1 MDPAAITRL
10 RVHTLADIEAFE
22 RVPLEQRALPHS
34 TYAMIRQTALA
45 DPGQAALY
53 YFADADTYDV
63 SVCITYGQLLG
74 RIHQTANL
82 LWHLGIGPNDVI
94 SLLLPNIPQAH
105 FLLWGGQASGI
116 VNPVNFFLEPRQ
128 IADIL
133 RAAGTKVLAALGP
146 HPGFSIWEKVASIR
160 REVPSLQAV
169 LQVGNF
175 SDEDGSVVNFDRAIE
190 RYPTNALLSERR
202 ITSDESATLF
212 HTGGTTGMPKLAR
225 HTHGNEVYNAWAQGV
240 TMDVVPQEV
249 RLCGLPL
256 FHVNGAIANG
266 LMPFSRGA
274 TVVLPTAAG
283 YRNPSVV
290 RNIWKIVEH
299 YHVNMISAVP
309 TLLSN
314 LLQVPI
320 DGRDISSLAIVR
332 CGTAPVPKQLQTAFE
347 AHTGATIIEGYGLTE
362 ATSIS
367 AVNPRYGEKRVGS
380 IGLRLPYQ
388 LMKAV
393 QLTSTGAY
401 GRDCASNEVGSIAV
415 KGPNVFPGYVDE
427 EHNKEL
433 WIQEGWLNTG
443 DVGFQDTDGYFWLIG
458 RTKDL
463 IIRGGNNIEPKM
475 IEEALYAHPAVELA
489 AAVGKPDAYAGE
501 LPIAYVT
508 LKRGVTV
515 SVEELKTYA
524 AGMISERAA
533 IPKDIIIMEQM
544 PLTDVGKIVK
554 TVLRRDAVKRVHEEA
569 LQFLRDQ
576 AMVAVAVTGN
586 DASEILSTIT
596 ITGVR
601 PEQRPAIR
609 ERVEKALGAF
619 TVNYRLVFP
628 EVADR

>member
-1 MDPAAITRL
+1 
-10 RVHTLADIEAFE
+10 
-22 RVPLEQRALPHS
+22 
-34 TYAMIRQTALA
+34 
-45 DPGQAALY
+45 
-53 YFADADTYDV
+53 
-63 SVCITYGQLLG
+63 
-74 RIHQTANL
+74 
-82 LWHLGIGPNDVI
+82 
-94 SLLLPNIPQAH
+94 
-105 FLLWGGQASGI
+105 
-116 VNPVNFFLEPRQ
+116 
-128 IADIL
+128 
-133 RAAGTKVLAALGP
+133 
-146 HPGFSIWEKVASIR
+146 
-160 REVPSLQAV
+160 
-169 LQVGNF
+169 
-175 SDEDGSVVNFDRAIE
+175 
-190 RYPTNALLSERR
+190 
-202 ITSDESATLF
+202 
-212 HTGGTTGMPKLAR
+212 MPKLAR

-249 RLCGLPL
+249 RLSGLPL

-283 YRNPSVV
+283 YRNPAVV

-309 TLLSN
+309 TLLSS

-401 GRDCASNEVGSIAV
+401 GRDCASNEVGSIVV

-433 WIQEGWLNTG
+433 WIEEGWLDTG

-508 LKRGVTV
+508 LKQGVTV

-601 PEQRPAIR
+601 PEQCPAIR

>member
-169 LQVGNF
+169 LQVGDF

-249 RLCGLPL
+249 RLSGLPL

-283 YRNPSVV
+283 YRNPAVV

-309 TLLSN
+309 TLLSS

-332 CGTAPVPKQLQTAFE
+332 CGTAPVPKQLHTAFE
-347 AHTGATIIEGYGLTE
+347 AYTGATIIEGYGLTE

-401 GRDCASNEVGSIAV
+401 GRDCASNEVGSIVV

-433 WIQEGWLNTG
+433 WIQEGWLDTG

-508 LKRGVTV
+508 LKQGVTV

-601 PEQRPAIR
+601 PEQCPAIR

>member
-133 RAAGTKVLAALGP
+133 RAAGTKVLAVLGP

-533 IPKDIIIMEQM
+533 IPKDIIIMEHM

>member
-1 MDPAAITRL
+1 MDPAALTRL

-63 SVCITYGQLLG
+63 SVCITYEQLLG

-82 LWHLGIGPNDVI
+82 LQHLGIGPNDVI

-105 FLLWGGQASGI
+105 FLLLGGQASGI

-169 LQVGNF
+169 LQVGDF

-190 RYPTNALLSERR
+190 MYPTNALLSERR

-249 RLCGLPL
+249 RLSGLPL

-283 YRNPSVV
+283 YRNRAVV

-299 YHVNMISAVP
+299 YHVNMISA
-309 TLLSN
+309 
-314 LLQVPI
+314 
-320 DGRDISSLAIVR
+320 
-332 CGTAPVPKQLQTAFE
+332 
-347 AHTGATIIEGYGLTE
+347 LTE

-401 GRDCASNEVGSIAV
+401 GRDCASNEVGSIVV

-427 EHNKEL
+427 QHNKKL
-433 WIQEGWLNTG
+433 WIQEGWLDTG

-508 LKRGVTV
+508 LKQGMTV

-524 AGMISERAA
+524 ARMISERAA

>member
-63 SVCITYGQLLG
+63 SVCITYEQLLG
-74 RIHQTANL
+74 CIHQTANL

-601 PEQRPAIR
+601 PEQCPAIR

>member
-1 MDPAAITRL
+1 MDPTAITRL

-63 SVCITYGQLLG
+63 SVCITYEQLLG

-175 SDEDGSVVNFDRAIE
+175 SDEDGSVVNYDQAIE

-283 YRNPSVV
+283 YRNRAVV

-309 TLLSN
+309 TLLSS

-388 LMKAV
+388 LMRAV

-508 LKRGVTV
+508 LKQGVTV

-601 PEQRPAIR
+601 PEQCPAIR

>member
-53 YFADADTYDV
+53 YFADADTYEL

>member
-133 RAAGTKVLAALGP
+133 RAAGTKVLAVLGP

-401 GRDCASNEVGSIAV
+401 GRDCASNEVGSIVV

-427 EHNKEL
+427 QHNKKL
-433 WIQEGWLNTG
+433 WIQEGWLDTG

>member
-1 MDPAAITRL
+1 MDPAALTRL

-63 SVCITYGQLLG
+63 SVCITYEQLLG

-82 LWHLGIGPNDVI
+82 LQHLGIGPNDVI

-105 FLLWGGQASGI
+105 FLLLGGQASGI

-190 RYPTNALLSERR
+190 MYPTNALLSERR

-283 YRNPSVV
+283 YRNPAVV

-309 TLLSN
+309 TLLSS

-332 CGTAPVPKQLQTAFE
+332 CGTAPVPKQLHTAFE
-347 AHTGATIIEGYGLTE
+347 AYTGATIIEGYGLTE

-401 GRDCASNEVGSIAV
+401 GRDCASNEVGSIVV

-427 EHNKEL
+427 QHNKKL
-433 WIQEGWLNTG
+433 WIQEGWLDTG

-508 LKRGVTV
+508 LKQGVTV

-601 PEQRPAIR
+601 PEQRPAIQ

>member
-1 MDPAAITRL
+1 MDPAALTRL

-53 YFADADTYDV
+53 YFADADTYEL

-249 RLCGLPL
+249 RLSGLPL

-309 TLLSN
+309 TLLSS

-332 CGTAPVPKQLQTAFE
+332 CGTAPVPKQLHTAFE
-347 AHTGATIIEGYGLTE
+347 AYTGATIIEGYGLTE

-401 GRDCASNEVGSIAV
+401 GRDCASNEVGSIVV

-427 EHNKEL
+427 EHNKKL
-433 WIQEGWLNTG
+433 WIQEGWLDTG

-508 LKRGVTV
+508 LKQGMTV

>member
-1 MDPAAITRL
+1 MDPAALTRL
-10 RVHTLADIEAFE
+10 RVRTLADIEAFE

-63 SVCITYGQLLG
+63 SVCITYEQLLG

-82 LWHLGIGPNDVI
+82 LQHLGIGPNDVI

-105 FLLWGGQASGI
+105 FLLLGGQASGI

-249 RLCGLPL
+249 RLSGLPL

-283 YRNPSVV
+283 YRNRAVV

-309 TLLSN
+309 TLLSS

-332 CGTAPVPKQLQTAFE
+332 CGTAPVPKQLHTAFE
-347 AHTGATIIEGYGLTE
+347 AYTGATIIEGYGLTE

-401 GRDCASNEVGSIAV
+401 GRDCASNEVGSIVV

-427 EHNKEL
+427 EHNKKL
-433 WIQEGWLNTG
+433 WIQEGWLDTG

-508 LKRGVTV
+508 LKQGMTV

-576 AMVAVAVTGN
+576 VMVAVVVTGN

-601 PEQRPAIR
+601 PEQCPAIR

>member
-63 SVCITYGQLLG
+63 SVCITYEQLLG

-82 LWHLGIGPNDVI
+82 LWHLGIGPHDVI

-133 RAAGTKVLAALGP
+133 RAAGTKVLAVLGP

-190 RYPTNALLSERR
+190 RYPTKTLLSERR

-283 YRNPSVV
+283 YRNLAVV

-309 TLLSN
+309 TLLSS

-401 GRDCASNEVGSIAV
+401 GRDCASNEVGSIVV

-427 EHNKEL
+427 QHNKEL
-433 WIQEGWLNTG
+433 WIEEGWLDTG

-508 LKRGVTV
+508 LKQGVTV

-533 IPKDIIIMEQM
+533 IPKDIIIMEHM

-601 PEQRPAIR
+601 AEQRPAIR

>member
-63 SVCITYGQLLG
+63 SVCITYEQLLG

-82 LWHLGIGPNDVI
+82 LQHLGIGPNDVI

-190 RYPTNALLSERR
+190 RYPTKTLLSERR

-249 RLCGLPL
+249 RLSGLPL

-283 YRNPSVV
+283 YRNRAVV

-309 TLLSN
+309 TLLSS

-332 CGTAPVPKQLQTAFE
+332 CGTAPVPKQLHTAFE
-347 AHTGATIIEGYGLTE
+347 AYTGATIIEGYGLTE

-401 GRDCASNEVGSIAV
+401 GRDCASNEVGSIVV

-427 EHNKEL
+427 EHNKKL
-433 WIQEGWLNTG
+433 WIQEGWLDTG

-508 LKRGVTV
+508 LKQGMTV

-576 AMVAVAVTGN
+576 AMVAVEVTGN

>member
-53 YFADADTYDV
+53 YFADADTYEL

-249 RLCGLPL
+249 RLSGLPL

-309 TLLSN
+309 TLLSS

-515 SVEELKTYA
+515 SVEELKTYT

>member
-63 SVCITYGQLLG
+63 SVCITYEQLLG

-309 TLLSN
+309 TLLSS

-433 WIQEGWLNTG
+433 WIEEGWLDTG

>member
-1 MDPAAITRL
+1 MDPAALTRL

-22 RVPLEQRALPHS
+22 RFPLEQRALPHS

-63 SVCITYGQLLG
+63 SVCITYEQLLG

-82 LWHLGIGPNDVI
+82 LQHLGIGPNDVI

-105 FLLWGGQASGI
+105 FLLLGGQASGI

-169 LQVGNF
+169 LQVGDF

-202 ITSDESATLF
+202 ITSDETATLF

-249 RLCGLPL
+249 RLSGLPL

-283 YRNPSVV
+283 YRNRAVV
-290 RNIWKIVEH
+290 RNIWRIVEH

-309 TLLSN
+309 TLLSS

-332 CGTAPVPKQLQTAFE
+332 CGTAPVPKQLHTAFE
-347 AHTGATIIEGYGLTE
+347 AYTGATIIEGYGLTE

-433 WIQEGWLNTG
+433 WIEEGWLDTG

-508 LKRGVTV
+508 LKQGVTV

-601 PEQRPAIR
+601 PEQCPAIR
-609 ERVEKALGAF
+609 EGVEKALGAF

>member
-63 SVCITYGQLLG
+63 SVCITYEQLLG

-169 LQVGNF
+169 LQVGDF

-249 RLCGLPL
+249 RLSGLPL

-283 YRNPSVV
+283 YRNRAVV

-309 TLLSN
+309 TLLSS

-332 CGTAPVPKQLQTAFE
+332 CGTAPVPKQLHTAFE
-347 AHTGATIIEGYGLTE
+347 AYTGATIIEGYGLTE

-401 GRDCASNEVGSIAV
+401 GRDCASNEVGSIVV

-427 EHNKEL
+427 EHNKKL
-433 WIQEGWLNTG
+433 WIQEGWLDTG

-508 LKRGVTV
+508 LKQGVTV

-569 LQFLRDQ
+569 LQFLGDQ

>member
-1 MDPAAITRL
+1 MDPAALTRL

-63 SVCITYGQLLG
+63 SVCITYEQFLG

-82 LWHLGIGPNDVI
+82 LQHLGIGPHDVI

-105 FLLWGGQASGI
+105 FLLLGGQASGI

-160 REVPSLQAV
+160 REVPSLQGV
-169 LQVGNF
+169 LQVGDF

-190 RYPTNALLSERR
+190 MYPTNALLSERR

-249 RLCGLPL
+249 RLSGLPL

-283 YRNPSVV
+283 YRNRAVV

-309 TLLSN
+309 TLLSS

-320 DGRDISSLAIVR
+320 DGRDISSLAIMR
-332 CGTAPVPKQLQTAFE
+332 CGTAPVPKQLHTAFE
-347 AHTGATIIEGYGLTE
+347 AYTGATIIEGYGLTE

-401 GRDCASNEVGSIAV
+401 GRDCASNEVGSIVV

-427 EHNKEL
+427 QHNP
-433 WIQEGWLNTG
+433 
-443 DVGFQDTDGYFWLIG
+443 TDQPFGTPANPLP
-458 RTKDL
+458 
-463 IIRGGNNIEPKM
+463 EP
-475 IEEALYAHPAVELA
+475 
-489 AAVGKPDAYAGE
+489 PDQGT
-501 LPIAYVT
+501 P
-508 LKRGVTV
+508 
-515 SVEELKTYA
+515 
-524 AGMISERAA
+524 
-533 IPKDIIIMEQM
+533 
-544 PLTDVGKIVK
+544 
-554 TVLRRDAVKRVHEEA
+554 
-569 LQFLRDQ
+569 
-576 AMVAVAVTGN
+576 
-586 DASEILSTIT
+586 
-596 ITGVR
+596 
-601 PEQRPAIR
+601 
-609 ERVEKALGAF
+609 
-619 TVNYRLVFP
+619 
-628 EVADR
+628 

>member
-45 DPGQAALY
+45 DPEQAALY

-63 SVCITYGQLLG
+63 RVCITYEQLLG

-82 LWHLGIGPNDVI
+82 LWHLGIGPHDVI

-146 HPGFSIWEKVASIR
+146 HPDFSIWEKVASIR
-160 REVPSLQAV
+160 REVPSLQTV
-169 LQVGNF
+169 LQVGDF

-249 RLCGLPL
+249 RLSGLPL

-283 YRNPSVV
+283 YRNRAVV

-309 TLLSN
+309 TLLSS

-401 GRDCASNEVGSIAV
+401 GRDCASNEVGSIVV

-427 EHNKEL
+427 EHNKKL
-433 WIQEGWLNTG
+433 WLQEGWLDTG

-508 LKRGVTV
+508 LKQGMTV

-524 AGMISERAA
+524 AGMISEHAA

-569 LQFLRDQ
+569 LQFLVDQ

-601 PEQRPAIR
+601 PEQWPAIQ

>member
-10 RVHTLADIEAFE
+10 PVHTLADIEAFE

-63 SVCITYGQLLG
+63 SVCITYEQLLG

-82 LWHLGIGPNDVI
+82 LWHLGIGPHDVI

-175 SDEDGSVVNFDRAIE
+175 SDEDGGVVNFDRAIE
-190 RYPTNALLSERR
+190 RYPTKTLLSERR
-202 ITSDESATLF
+202 ITSEESATLF

-283 YRNPSVV
+283 YRNPAVV

-309 TLLSN
+309 TLLSS

-332 CGTAPVPKQLQTAFE
+332 CGTAPVPKQLHTAFE
-347 AHTGATIIEGYGLTE
+347 AYTGATIIEGYGLTE

-433 WIQEGWLNTG
+433 WIEEGWLDTG

-508 LKRGVTV
+508 LKQGMTV

-601 PEQRPAIR
+601 PQQCPAIR